1 MASKPEEELSDDHER
16 CDDASP
22 PAPIWL
28 DQFGERLSSLMEQAF
43 PPELREVEGGIVYVR
58 ISCWRGRAPMR
69 HALHSSLA
77 HLARFRSA
85 PATALP
91 QQQDGAGSVGQL
103 C

>member
-1 MASKPEEELSDDHER
+1 MSASQPDEENSQER
-16 CDDASP
+16 GDDASP

-28 DQFGERLSSLMEQAF
+28 DQFGEQLSSLMEQAF

-85 PATALP
+85 LASTLP